1 METIIN
7 LLKDKN
13 YHLEKFHDL
22 NAAELLNFA
31 EGDFDNLEV
40 FYQSRE
46 TILDLIRCIDRL
58 IDAASAAEG
67 AAGPGASTPITVSD
81 AEKRE
86 ITSCMHMK
94 SELVTRI
101 LGQDLQILSM
111 IEQAKSNIIK
121 ELRQVQG
128 AKKAVGAYKSG
139 PPANKLDEKA

>member
-1 METIIN
+1 MDTIIN

-13 YHLEKFHDL
+13 YHLQKFFQL
-22 NAAELLNFA
+22 NESELLNFA
-31 EGDFDNLEV
+31 EDNFDNLET
-40 FYQSRE
+40 FYQARE

-58 IDAASAAEG
+58 IDAASNAHENPKSISDQNKKEMITCMAE
-67 AAGPGASTPITVSD
+67 
-81 AEKRE
+81 
-86 ITSCMHMK
+86 K

-101 LGQDLQILSM
+101 LSQDLQILSA

-139 PPANKLDEKA
+139 DARSKLDEKA

>member
-13 YHLEKFHDL
+13 YHLEKFHEL
-22 NAAELLNFA
+22 NSTELMNFA
-31 EGDFDNLEV
+31 EGNFDNLEV

-58 IDAASAAEG
+58 IDAATAAQEG
-67 AAGPGASTPITVSD
+67 QIQASD
-81 AEKRE
+81 ADKRE
-86 ITSCMHMK
+86 ITGCMNLK
-94 SELVTRI
+94 NELVTLI

-121 ELRQVQG
+121 DLRQVQS
-128 AKKAVGAYKSG
+128 AKKAVGAYKTG
-139 PPANKLDEKA
+139 DVINKLDEKA